1 MATRTTG
8 RAGTGPVEK
17 ARVPALD
24 GLRGLCALAV
34 LIFHVSYSAG
44 VMHHFADPRDNV
56 WGHLTA
62 GMGVFLPPF
71 FILSGLMLY
80 LPFARRTMSGEA
92 AKQPVLPFLWRRV
105 LRIVPAFW
113 LVTVV
118 AILTLNFDKI
128 DSAWYVLRPL
138 LMVHFFVRTEWIVGL
153 EPTWTVPAEM
163 VFYLSLPAVAWVVH
177 KIARGVAD
185 PARRMRRML
194 LPIGALVLVGSAWTA
209 YCFLPSMTADVWYL
223 NFFPFGYIG
232 FFAGGMG
239 LAVLTAY
246 SEVTGRVPALY
257 RAAAKRPLAFWAA
270 AVVAYALNV
279 PQPFGNPGMGD
290 WGALTQQM
298 VMHVLFFAFAML
310 LVIPVV
316 APGAQ
321 SRTIDAVVSNRPMVF
336 LGRISYGIY
345 LWHVFFVYVILQDG
359 SIFGKTAVPDGMI
372 RGQVGFWPMFAF
384 SLAASVVAALVSHY
398 ALEQPLSRKLRR
410 IFDKPAAAP
419 APAAPASVDT
429 KDREALTKV

>member
-1 MATRTTG
+1 M
-8 RAGTGPVEK
+8 EK

-34 LIFHVSYSAG
+34 LVFHVSYSAG
-44 VMHHFADPRDNV
+44 VMHHFSDPRDNV

-71 FILSGLMLY
+71 FVLSGLMLY
-80 LPFARRTMSGEA
+80 LPFARRTLAGA
-92 AKQPVLPFLWRRV
+92 AKTPVLPFLWRRV

-113 LVTVV
+113 LVTLV
-118 AILTLNFDKI
+118 AIGTLNYDKI
-128 DSAWYVLRPL
+128 DSVWYVLRPI

-163 VFYLSLPAVAWVVH
+163 VFYLSLPAVGWLVH
-177 KIARGVAD
+177 KLARRVED
-185 PARRMRRML
+185 PARRMRRMFV
-194 LPIGALVLVGSAWTA
+194 PIIALVLIGAGWTA

-232 FFAGGMG
+232 FFAGGMA

-246 SEVTGRVPALY
+246 REATGRTPALY
-257 RAAAKRPLAFWAA
+257 RAAAKRPLLFWAA

-298 VMHVLFFAFAML
+298 IMHVLFFAFAML

-316 APGAQ
+316 APGAK
-321 SRTIDAVVSNRPMVF
+321 SRFMDAILTNRPMVY
-336 LGRISYGIY
+336 LGRISYGVY

-359 SIFGKTAVPDGMI
+359 WIFGKTAVPDAML
-372 RGQVGFWPMFAF
+372 RGQVGFWPMVAF
-384 SLAASVVAALVSHY
+384 SLGASVVAAMISHY
-398 ALEQPLSRKLRR
+398 ALEQPLSRKLRTL
-410 IFDKPAAAP
+410 FDKKDANTGEARSDKAE
-419 APAAPASVDT
+419 ASVEGSPAAPAERE
-429 KDREALTKV
+429 KDVLSGV